1 MSPAILFAA
10 AWMLWAVSWLAAA
23 SWSAPT
29 ERRVAATS
37 PAVWSYRALLGIAA
51 VLIYHRTNE
60 ALHAGKL
67 WHVDSTGAYVLVA
80 LAVVG
85 FGFAWWA
92 RLHLGRLWSGAVT
105 RKEGHRVVDTG
116 PYALVRHPIYTGL
129 LLAVIATAAAV
140 ATPPALL
147 GIVFAIAGL
156 WRKARLEERFLGDE
170 LGAEAYASYRA
181 RVPMLLP
188 FWPAAGGDR

>member
-1 MSPAILFAA
+1 MSPALLFAA
-10 AWMLWAVSWLAAA
+10 VWILWAVSWLAAA
-23 SWSAPT
+23 TWSART

-51 VLIYHRTNE
+51 VLISHRTSE

-67 WHVDSTGAYVLVA
+67 WHVGYTGAYVLVA

-85 FGFAWWA
+85 FGFTWWA

-105 RKEGHRVVDTG
+105 RKEGHHIIDTG

-129 LLAVIATAAAV
+129 LLAVTATAAAV
-140 ATPPALL
+140 ATWPALL

-156 WRKARLEERFLGDE
+156 WRKALLEERFLGEE
-170 LGAEAYASYRA
+170 LGADAYASYKA

-188 FWPAAGGDR
+188 FWPVSGAAR

>member
-1 MSPAILFAA
+1 MFPALLFAA
-10 AWMLWAVSWLAAA
+10 VWILWAVAWLAAA
-23 SWSAPT
+23 TWSART
-29 ERRVAATS
+29 ERSVAATS

-51 VLIYHRTNE
+51 VLISHRTGE

-67 WHVDSTGAYVLVA
+67 WHVGYTGASVLVA

-85 FGFAWWA
+85 FGFTWWA

-105 RKEGHRVVDTG
+105 RKEGHHIVDTG

-129 LLAVIATAAAV
+129 LLAVIATAGAA
-140 ATPPALL
+140 ATWPALL
-147 GIVFAIAGL
+147 GIAFAIAGL
-156 WRKARLEERFLGDE
+156 WRKALLEERFLSDE
-170 LGAEAYASYRA
+170 LGSEAYASYKA

-188 FWPAAGGDR
+188 FWPVSGAAR